1 MSNGIISQLIEN
13 IEHEND
19 EILVEQFTMISVR
32 PSEKVLA
39 MLDVMVELSG
49 KNYSSEIS
57 KIISSQLLDEVH
69 SSIEYA
75 EPILNAAEQVFNAG
89 DDSFYGSSV
98 LSTLNDMKYIK
109 YDFDGLRDQIK
120 WQRPTNSVEIN
131 V

>member
-39 MLDVMVELSG
+39 MLDVMAELSG

-57 KIISSQLLDEVH
+57 RIISSRLLGEVR

-75 EPILNAAEQVFNAG
+75 EPIINAAEQIFNSG
-89 DDSFYGSSV
+89 DDHFHGSSV
-98 LSTLNDMKYIK
+98 LSDLSEMKYIK

-131 V
+131 I

>member
-39 MLDVMVELSG
+39 MLDVMAELSG

-57 KIISSQLLDEVH
+57 RIISSRLLDKVR

-75 EPILNAAEQVFNAG
+75 EPIINAAEQIFNAG
-89 DDSFYGSSV
+89 DDHFHDSSV
-98 LSTLNDMKYIK
+98 LSDLSEMKYIK

-131 V
+131 F